1 MECLCT
7 SKQLCMKYGK
17 DERTGVPGRPT
28 LMGLRVGD
36 LGVLLTRLLPLLL
49 QLLLVTLFL
58 LLLVVFIL
66 LLLAVVVVLLV
77 DGLLLLLLLLM
88 LIVGFV
94 LTVGLLLLILL
105 ITAAAVAAAA
115 AAAAVGVIA
124 AAAELEVGLGIL
136 FACVGVVGVLWL
148 RLVLCILKEL
158 DAVRRCF

>member
-115 AAAAVGVIA
+115 AAAVGVIA

>member
-58 LLLVVFIL
+58 LLLFVFIL

-115 AAAAVGVIA
+115 AAAVGVIA